1 MSRNHLLEGRWRGWC
16 GSVPL
21 GPLVSLSLPL
31 HFPLFPSRP
40 HSALGLERKS
50 GRKQA
55 EDIRIM
61 SQCLLLFNS
70 WKVFWSSSESRS
82 VVSDSSQPQGLGFS
96 RHGILQARILE
107 WVVIPFS
114 RGSSRPKDRTQVSYI
129 AGSFFINWATREA
142 QTTFGAGAGGHFHP
156 SHLLAPLH
164 NDLPGHA
171 LRFTHCLCSAT
182 AGCFTD
188 LSSLAEY
195 FTPSHLLIPN
205 PFPSAKGTTSA
216 SCWGWKCRHQ
226 PWFRISYSS
235 ACSPSASPA
244 NLHSTSL
251 DCPQLSAD
259 Q

>member
-1 MSRNHLLEGRWRGWC
+1 MKRLMW
-16 GSVPL
+16 SVPL

-31 HFPLFPSRP
+31 HFPLFPSHPR
-40 HSALGLERKS
+40 SALGLERKS

-61 SQCLLLFNS
+61 SQCLLLFNT
-70 WKVFWSSSESRS
+70 WKVFWSSNESRS
-82 VVSDSSQPQGLGFS
+82 VVSDSSQPHGLYSPLGFS
-96 RHGILQARILE
+96 LHGILQARTLE

-114 RGSSRPKDRTQVSYI
+114 RGSSQPRDRTQVSYI

-142 QTTFGAGAGGHFHP
+142 QTTFGAGASGQFHP

-195 FTPSHLLIPN
+195 FAPSHLLIPS

-216 SCWGWKCRHQ
+216 SCWGCKCRHH

-235 ACSPSASPA
+235 ACGPSASPA

-251 DCPQLSAD
+251 HCPQLSAD